1 MDSAKTEHK
10 QAPAV
15 KASELDFFLTRERL
29 GKHLGFAIY
38 GFVLLLLYIAN
49 AHYAEK
55 IVVRSAQINREIK
68 EKRSEYISIKKDL
81 MSNSK
86 LSEVS
91 KRLEGTGLKPLGV
104 PPHKLLRN

>member
-1 MDSAKTEHK
+1 MDKGKTDQR

-15 KASELDFFLTRERL
+15 KASEFSLFLTREKL
-29 GKHLGFAIY
+29 GKHMGFTFFCF
-38 GFVLLLLYIAN
+38 GLLLLYIAN

-55 IVVRSAQINREIK
+55 AIVRSAHVRREIK

-91 KRLEGTGLKPLGV
+91 RRLEGTGLKPLGV
-104 PPHKLLRN
+104 PPHKLVRN